1 MYTDLLANISQ
12 KKTKPVSF
20 QKRVAGDA
28 VVPWNCP
35 SFAPLVP
42 EILALDGGKDHREDL

>member
-1 MYTDLLANISQ
+1 MYTVFLANIFPPP
-12 KKTKPVSF
+12 KKTGCF

-28 VVPWNCP
+28 VVPWNFP

-42 EILALDGGKDHREDL
+42 ETLALDIGGLRSSF